1 MATLE
6 SLGTEERIDPP
17 DSPPPTRP
25 PFPKTNYLPPPQQVR
40 KKAET
45 THTLGGA

>member
-1 MATLE
+1 MARLE

-17 DSPPPTRP
+17 DSPPQPDPLSRKQITS
-25 PFPKTNYLPPPQQVR
+25 PPQQVR